1 MDQFA
6 AIKPPYV
13 WSPVKWR
20 DFCSSRAAVMTVEVT
35 DDKSDRG
42 RHADGGEEHRR
53 DGREGRRSVL
63 NKVLAGH
70 QHSSLS

>member
-35 DDKSDRG
+35 DEESDRG
-42 RHADGGEEHRR
+42 RHGDRGKRSIRGMGER
-53 DGREGRRSVL
+53 GYVL
-63 NKVLAGH
+63 
-70 QHSSLS
+70 S